1 VLFVLYN
8 GCPFGIG
15 RELFCWESEVIHLKQ
30 LIKNQNIKFDTHQAG
45 DGQETNLKGLHLEK
59 ILHNPKNTKI
69 KFHFFEKIPIEK
81 QNNNIDKKLLKKI
94 QSEVSKAL
102 NKNPQK
108 TNELGELII
117 NTLYRYKNQGIDKKD
132 ALEAVKNIA
141 DYFDLNED
149 FISKTIKYG
158 KIDRKITEIIT
169 THPSNDSS
177 HKRYKIKQTKK
188 YITISSRNNT

>member
-1 VLFVLYN
+1 M
-8 GCPFGIG
+8 
-15 RELFCWESEVIHLKQ
+15 KQ

-59 ILHNPKNTKI
+59 ILHKPKNTKI

-81 QNNNIDKKLLKKI
+81 QNNNIDKKLFKKI

-102 NKNPQK
+102 NRNPQK
-108 TNELGELII
+108 TNELGELILK
-117 NTLYRYKNQGIDKKD
+117 TLYRYKTQGIDEID

-149 FISKTIKYG
+149 FIRKTIKYG
-158 KIDRKITEIIT
+158 KDNKIIEVTT
-169 THPSNDSS
+169 THPSNDTSQ
-177 HKRYKIKQTKK
+177 KRHNIKQTKND
-188 YITISSRNNT
+188 ISISSRRSK